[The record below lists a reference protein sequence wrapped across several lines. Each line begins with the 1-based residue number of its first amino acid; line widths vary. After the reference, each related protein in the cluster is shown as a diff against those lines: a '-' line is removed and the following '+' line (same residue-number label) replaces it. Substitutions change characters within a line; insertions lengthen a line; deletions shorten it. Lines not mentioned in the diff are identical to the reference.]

1 VPMPDRQAASPHT
14 HLLYI
19 TDIIGGLGDQP
30 GTKVVR
36 AHPFSLG
43 EPGPPGPLIRVSQGL
58 AEPTALKQRSYE
70 ELAEDG
76 NDLLAP
82 WARTRSMRGSGPAY
96 AQELPG
102 PEAGEQ
108 LAGGMPAP
116 VPGRHARALAP
127 LGVVFLATG
136 LATALAMPFLTL
148 FLTKEVHAGPIEVS
162 VFLVALPVCGIAAS
176 SVMGRL
182 SDGRFERRH
191 ILLLAALTSAVG
203 SGLAAFLRNY
213 WVLLVVGCTL
223 LALGRAV
230 MPQAFAY
237 AHDVLAGDK
246 AQAMMT
252 STLRTF
258 FSLAWV
264 AGPPLAAA
272 LLSTGGFGV
281 LFGATAVLY
290 VAVAG
295 VAVFWLGSPRPAKG
309 RQQAEGSPAAQV
321 PHVSS
326 RALWLTVGGLVV
338 IQASMSVNVQDL
350 PLYVVHN
357 LHGGV
362 GAAGGILGLC
372 AALEIPAMLGF
383 GYLSKRFSLRALVR
397 LGPLIGAAYYVTA
410 CLATHVWQ
418 LTAGQILNACF
429 IAIMGGLAIS
439 YVQQM
444 LPTQPGRAST
454 LYSNAFAAGAVLTG
468 PLMGAAI
475 SHGYRLP
482 YMVASCLTV
491 AGFALI
497 IAGSGPRL
505 AAAADARTPVGQP
518 LDVPQY
524 VTVT

>member
-1 VPMPDRQAASPHT
+1 VHSQELAA
-14 HLLYI
+14 
-19 TDIIGGLGDQP
+19 DP
-30 GTKVVR
+30 G
-36 AHPFSLG
+36 
-43 EPGPPGPLIRVSQGL
+43 
-58 AEPTALKQRSYE
+58 E
-70 ELAEDG
+70 ELASRPPPAS
-76 NDLLAP
+76 AP
-82 WARTRSMRGSGPAY
+82 R
-96 AQELPG
+96 
-102 PEAGEQ
+102 
-108 LAGGMPAP
+108 
-116 VPGRHARALAP
+116 RHARALAP

-148 FLTKEVHAGPIEVS
+148 FLTKAVHAGPIDVS
-162 VFLVALPVCGIAAS
+162 VFLVALPVCGIGAS

-203 SGLAAFLRNY
+203 GGLAAFVRNY

-281 LFGATAVLY
+281 LFGTTAVLY

-295 VAVFWLGSPRPAKG
+295 VAVFWLGSPRAPKG
-309 RQQAEGSPAAQV
+309 RQKADGSPGAQA
-321 PHVSS
+321 PNASS
-326 RALWLTVGGLVV
+326 RTLWLTIGGLVV

-362 GAAGGILGLC
+362 AAAGGVLGLC

-383 GYLSKRFSLRALVR
+383 GYLSKRFSLRNLVR
-397 LGPLIGAAYYVTA
+397 LGPIIGTAYYVTA
-410 CLATHVWQ
+410 ALATHVWQ
-418 LTAGQILNACF
+418 LAAGQVLNAGF

-444 LPTQPGRAST
+444 LPRQPGRAST

-468 PLMGAAI
+468 AFDGSGDQP
-475 SHGYRLP
+475 RLP
-482 YMVASCLTV
+482 A
-491 AGFALI
+491 ALHRRVVPN
-497 IAGSGPRL
+497 GRRVH
-505 AAAADARTPVGQP
+505 ADHRPSRTAARTCRWHSRSCRS
-518 LDVPQY
+518 
-524 VTVT
+524 TC